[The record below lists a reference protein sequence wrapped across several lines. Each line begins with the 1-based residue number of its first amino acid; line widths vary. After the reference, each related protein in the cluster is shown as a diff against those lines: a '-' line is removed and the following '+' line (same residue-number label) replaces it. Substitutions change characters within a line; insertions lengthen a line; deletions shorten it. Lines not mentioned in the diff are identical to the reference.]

1 VRKQDG
7 PARLDETAALVVAGE
22 IVGGLAFGRDDDRDE
37 AARPGAA
44 PALDRL
50 DERRADP
57 QPAGRGQDVQ
67 VLHLGR
73 EPQLDAAG
81 GRHRRHA
88 HHLLALPGE
97 EHRALVVAQQSQE
110 LRAHLAEALKRV
122 ERMGAL
128 HMLAVLPGFFAMS
141 QFEELYAELFEGAS
155 TLDALQLLQGFDNKT
170 IEADRALWQL
180 SRTALA
186 SPEVK
191 EVLTN
196 CSARDVLTAIENTV
210 QGRRFLAT
218 LQTWLHQYGQRLSSV
233 FALLEPDWIEDPTV
247 VIEYLKAYVAQ
258 PDAGRET
265 DQAARVAEREKAVA
279 DARARLT
286 SYPQPVR
293 DQFETLLKAA
303 QTAAVVHED
312 HNYWIDQRL
321 FYHVRQLILEF
332 GRRFAET
339 GALDAVDDVFYLTP
353 EELHESREIL
363 AGQGEEKAQNRSLQQ
378 CVRERKAE
386 MEHYSRV
393 TAPPMLGTMPP
404 FEMDDGGPVLR
415 AFFKGDFN
423 PQENGSSDP
432 SVVNGLA
439 GSAGIVRGKARV
451 IRSLAEAGKLQKG
464 DILVTEFTVPP
475 WTPLFATAGAIVTD
489 IGGVL
494 SHSAVVAREYR
505 IPAVVGTG
513 HATTTF
519 HDGQLLEV
527 DGNAGVVRVVASP

>member
-1 VRKQDG
+1 
-7 PARLDETAALVVAGE
+7 
-22 IVGGLAFGRDDDRDE
+22 
-37 AARPGAA
+37 
-44 PALDRL
+44 
-50 DERRADP
+50 
-57 QPAGRGQDVQ
+57 
-67 VLHLGR
+67 
-73 EPQLDAAG
+73 
-81 GRHRRHA
+81 
-88 HHLLALPGE
+88 
-97 EHRALVVAQQSQE
+97 
-110 LRAHLAEALKRV
+110 
-122 ERMGAL
+122 
-128 HMLAVLPGFFAMS
+128 
-141 QFEELYAELFEGAS
+141 
-155 TLDALQLLQGFDNKT
+155 
-170 IEADRALWQL
+170 
-180 SRTALA
+180 
-186 SPEVK
+186 
-191 EVLTN
+191 
-196 CSARDVLTAIENTV
+196 
-210 QGRRFLAT
+210 
-218 LQTWLHQYGQRLSSV
+218 LSSV
-233 FALLEPDWIEDPTV
+233 FALLEPDWIEDPTI
-247 VIEYLKAYVAQ
+247 VIEYLKAYVTQ

-265 DQAARVAEREKAVA
+265 DQAARVAEREKAVV

-339 GALDAVDDVFYLTP
+339 GALDAVDDVFYVTP

-432 SVVNGLA
+432 GVVNGLA

-451 IRSLAEAGKLQKG
+451 IRSLAEAGKLQKW

-475 WTPLFATAGAIVTD
+475 WTPLFAIAGAIVTD

-527 DGNAGVVRVVASP
+527 DGNAGMVRAVASA